1 MSPKQQRLA
10 RLYQGKSRGDSR
22 SYKTELENVQ
32 LLLAWEAG
40 DLSEGQVATMLGV
53 DRVSLRMMRDGAKAA
68 GMALAE
74 ELAGEKRNTHTAHV
88 VFVAIDDYGR
98 PKRVPRLVA
107 ESPEEQARY
116 AAADAYRREHGT
128 K

>member
-10 RLYQGKSRGDSR
+10 RLYQGKSRGDRR

-40 DLSEGQVATMLGV
+40 ELSEGQVSSMLCV

-68 GMALAE
+68 GIALFN
-74 ELAGEKRNTHTAHV
+74 ELTNE
-88 VFVAIDDYGR
+88 
-98 PKRVPRLVA
+98 
-107 ESPEEQARY
+107 AR
-116 AAADAYRREHGT
+116 

>member
-1 MSPKQQRLA
+1 VSPKQQRLA

-74 ELAGEKRNTHTAHV
+74 ELAGEKRNTPNA
-88 VFVAIDDYGR
+88 G
-98 PKRVPRLVA
+98 
-107 ESPEEQARY
+107 SN
-116 AAADAYRREHGT
+116 RRA
-128 K
+128 

>member
-40 DLSEGQVATMLGV
+40 DLSEGQVSSMLVGV
-53 DRVSLRMMRDGAKAA
+53 EAPLTALRKDS
-68 GMALAE
+68 
-74 ELAGEKRNTHTAHV
+74 N
-88 VFVAIDDYGR
+88 
-98 PKRVPRLVA
+98 
-107 ESPEEQARY
+107 
-116 AAADAYRREHGT
+116 GT
-128 K
+128 D